1 MKNPP
6 VMLLSVALVMGVALL
21 LGAQAQKPK
30 QQWEYAR
37 LNLDSQ
43 KDNWSWTAPTVA
55 IEGKDVQELCKKLSI
70 PEASNNDRVHSI
82 VNWAGSQGWEMT
94 VLVRE
99 SWVSVAWFKRPK

>member
-1 MKNPP
+1 MKIPR
-6 VMLLSVALVMGVALL
+6 VMLLSVVLVMVVGLL

-37 LNLDSQ
+37 LNLDPQ
-43 KDNWSWTAPTVA
+43 KDSWSWVAPDVTV
-55 IEGKDVQELCKKLSI
+55 EGKDVQDLCKNLSI
-70 PEASNNDRVHSI
+70 PEASNNDSVLSI
-82 VNWAGSQGWEMT
+82 MNWAGSQGWELT